1 MSAPLRL
8 ADLVASVSLLSD
20 LGFALPPEESMRSC
34 LIATSLAR
42 RMGLSEVAVADVYY
56 TALLQHAGCTGFAH
70 ETAIVYG
77 DELVVNAAAAR
88 TDSADLGDVLNTYL
102 RALARD
108 RGPADFARTTLY
120 TLLRGAQFGRR
131 FATARC
137 EVGRETARRLGL
149 GEGVR
154 RGLHEVAE
162 AWSGGGGVQG
172 LAGDRIAPAARL
184 AALAATAA
192 RFDEVGGTD
201 AAIEAVRRRAGG
213 ELDPQIAATFIAN
226 AVQILA
232 DTHDGDPRDAVLA
245 AEPTPVR
252 MVAGS
257 ELRGVAAAIGDLA
270 DLKSTFTLGHSD
282 GVATLAAGAAGH
294 RGLDDEVVER
304 MRLAGLLHDLGRVGI
319 STGVWDRPRRLTA
332 AEWEQVRLHAYHS
345 ERILARSDALRPIAA
360 IAGMHHERMDGSGYH
375 RGSTAREVGA
385 EARLLGA
392 ADAFNAMTQARPHRA
407 ALSADA
413 AAIELGRD
421 ADAGRLDPDAVAS
434 VIAAAGLEPVRRRA
448 AQPSGLSDREIEVLR
463 LVAAG
468 LTNRQI
474 ADRLVVS
481 PRTAEHHVQH
491 IYTKIGTSS
500 RAAAALFAMEH
511 GLLD

>member
-1 MSAPLRL
+1 VIAPLRL

-42 RMGLSEVAVADVYY
+42 RMGMAENAVADVYY

-77 DELVVNAAAAR
+77 DELVMNAAAAR
-88 TDSADLGDVLNTYL
+88 TDTNDLGDLVNTYL
-102 RALARD
+102 RAAARGK
-108 RGPADFARTTLY
+108 GPVGWTRATLY
-120 TLLRGAQFGRR
+120 TLIRGSQFGRR
-131 FATARC
+131 YATARC

-162 AWSGGGGVQG
+162 AWSGGSGVQG
-172 LAGDRIAPAARL
+172 LAGEAISPAGRL

-192 RFDEVGGTD
+192 RFDEIGGPE
-201 AAIEAVRRRAGG
+201 AAIDAVRRRAGG
-213 ELDPQIAATFIAN
+213 ELDPAIAAMFVAN
-226 AVQILA
+226 AVEILA
-232 DTHDGDPRDAVLA
+232 DTRDGDPRDNVLA

-252 MVAGS
+252 RVGGAD
-257 ELRGVAAAIGDLA
+257 LPAAAAAIGDLA

-282 GVATLAAGAAGH
+282 GVATLAADAAVRH
-294 RGLDDEVVER
+294 GLDERAVEQG
-304 MRLAGLLHDLGRVGI
+304 RLAALLHDLGRVGI
-319 STGVWDRPRRLTA
+319 SNAIWERPGRLTA

-345 ERILARSDALRPIAA
+345 ERILARSDALRPIAG
-360 IAGMHHERMDGSGYH
+360 IAGMHHERLDGSGYH
-375 RGSTAREVGA
+375 RGSPAREIGV

-407 ALSADA
+407 ALSPEEASVQ
-413 AAIELGRD
+413 LQND

-434 VIAAAGLEPVRRRA
+434 VIGAAGLEPARRRVP
-448 AQPSGLSDREIEVLR
+448 QPSGLSDREVEVLR
-463 LVAAG
+463 LLSAG

-491 IYTKIGTSS
+491 IYTKIGASS